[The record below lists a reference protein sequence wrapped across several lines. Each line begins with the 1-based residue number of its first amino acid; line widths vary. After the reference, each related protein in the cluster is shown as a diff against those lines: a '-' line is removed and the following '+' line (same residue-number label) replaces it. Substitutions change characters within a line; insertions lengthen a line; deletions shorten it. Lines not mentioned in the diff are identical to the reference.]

1 MTLEQG
7 CPRRIGGSA
16 ERLPRILSFLPPRV
30 PSTALSERSDSSSRL
45 LLDVASDA
53 PRARAASPTLSTTS
67 IHLVIH
73 FDINETILI
82 GDEAGGDTV
91 DDIVNKML
99 AKSAF
104 VRIPAAAAAGSAAAD
119 CDTHNIVPTHW
130 WDGSPILEESGADNA
145 PNSSQEA
152 SPPAPLYTGWE
163 WPDQCC
169 PYYRTA
175 YKKRSTSFVRHH
187 GAPYLPL
194 YRRICEKLS
203 AAHTT
208 SDHILPA
215 FFRTLVEL
223 TARNV
228 PHTVVLRTFGSD
240 LERVAAAVSNFAAG
254 RHPDHPHFA
263 NPNYVL
269 QPSNLYRGRWI
280 RKRRSSENTEAT
292 INSDATT
299 GDETKDE
306 FVYQLSE
313 YAPQED
319 GSSTVADGDTQVLDR
334 LHSCTICG
342 IQDDYEFWS
351 AHDCQPWA
359 GKPVWKV
366 LPPPQSQSQSQ
377 TCYYHHVLFD
387 DNIHNL
393 EFDSIASLRAPVP
406 WGASVADSL
415 SASQAYRTL
424 TGEEILREQGI
435 HLIRVPTIEPVLNE
449 HWFVEQ
455 IDRLF
460 EKLGPSSP
468 RTS

>member
-1 MTLEQG
+1 
-7 CPRRIGGSA
+7 
-16 ERLPRILSFLPPRV
+16 
-30 PSTALSERSDSSSRL
+30 
-45 LLDVASDA
+45 
-53 PRARAASPTLSTTS
+53 
-67 IHLVIH
+67 VIH

-91 DDIVNKML
+91 DDVVNKML

-104 VRIPAAAAAGSAAAD
+104 VRLPAATAAGGTAAD
-119 CDTHNIVPTHW
+119 CETHNIVPTHW
-130 WDGSPILEESGADNA
+130 WDGSPILEESGADDA
-145 PNSSQEA
+145 SNSSQEA

-175 YKKRSTSFVRHH
+175 YKKRSKSFVRHH

-203 AAHTT
+203 SAHTT

-240 LERVAAAVSNFAAG
+240 LERVAAAVSDFAAG

-269 QPSNLYRGRWI
+269 HPSKLYRGRWI
-280 RKRRSSENTEAT
+280 RKQRSSENTEAT
-292 INSDATT
+292 IRSEVTT
-299 GDETKDE
+299 GDELKDE

-319 GSSTVADGDTQVLDR
+319 GRPSVVAEGDDQVLDR

-351 AHDCQPWA
+351 SHDCQPWA

-366 LPPPQSQSQSQ
+366 MPPPQSQSQSQ
-377 TCYYHHVLFD
+377 TCCYHHVLFD

-393 EFDSIASLRAPVP
+393 EFDSIASVRVP
-406 WGASVADSL
+406 CNISSAADGVSSSL
-415 SASQAYRTL
+415 SPSPPMYRTL
-424 TGEEILREQGI
+424 TGFEILQEQGV
-435 HLIRVPTIEPVLNE
+435 HLVRVPTLEPVLNE
-449 HWFVEQ
+449 TWFLEQ
-455 IDRLF
+455 IDLVLSNARAALAA
-460 EKLGPSSP
+460 
-468 RTS
+468 R